1 LNQHTLANTGP
12 GWISNIAYPSKNF
25 SFCEKKSH
33 HGHMSNLVGGI
44 PNHQKNMCSSV
55 GIFPYIYIFMES
67 HKIPWFQ
74 TSKKWSMATMGAL
87 SNKQW
92 DVLYKLSLGVYIYT
106 YNNW

>member
-1 LNQHTLANTGP
+1 
-12 GWISNIAYPSKNF
+12 
-25 SFCEKKSH
+25 
-33 HGHMSNLVGGI
+33 MSNLVGGI
-44 PNHQKNMCSSV
+44 PIPLKNVFVSWD
-55 GIFPYIYIFMES
+55 FPIYIYMES

-106 YNNW
+106 HIHIITGDVPLM

>member
-1 LNQHTLANTGP
+1 
-12 GWISNIAYPSKNF
+12 
-25 SFCEKKSH
+25 
-33 HGHMSNLVGGI
+33 MSNLVGGI
-44 PNHQKNMCSSV
+44 PIPLKNMCSSV
-55 GIFPYIYIFMES
+55 GIFPYIYMES

-106 YNNW
+106 HIHIITGDVPLM